1 MTSVCTTAITLG
13 TLRVDL
19 QATREVAFRTLQ
31 AQFGDG
37 YLARRQDGI
46 NPVIE
51 TWSVSTPP
59 RPITELQSVETELI
73 NLAGSFFTWT
83 PPYETG
89 AKKWV
94 LFPNK
99 WSWRYMGDEKATIS
113 FTLRRFFA

>member
-1 MTSVCTTAITLG
+1 MPTICTTAITLG
-13 TLRVDL
+13 TLRIDL

-51 TWSVSTPP
+51 TWNVSTPP
-59 RPITELQSVETELI
+59 RPISELQAVETELI
-73 NLAGSFFTWT
+73 NLAAGFFTWT
-83 PPYETG
+83 PPYETTS
-89 AKKWV
+89 KKWI
-94 LFPNK
+94 LYPNK

-113 FTLRRFFA
+113 FTLRRFYV

>member
-1 MTSVCTTAITLG
+1 MTSICTTAITLG
-13 TLRVDL
+13 ALRVDL

-37 YLARRQDGI
+37 YLTRRQDGI

-83 PPYETG
+83 PPYENS